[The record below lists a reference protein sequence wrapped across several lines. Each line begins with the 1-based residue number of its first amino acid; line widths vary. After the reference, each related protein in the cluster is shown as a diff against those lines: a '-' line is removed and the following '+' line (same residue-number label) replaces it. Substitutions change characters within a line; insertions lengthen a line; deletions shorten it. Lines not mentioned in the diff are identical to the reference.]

1 MVAKFPWSS
10 QEESLLLVKLST
22 STMGMIELI
31 WYWVFNRSSEVWLG
45 LVTCL

>member
-10 QEESLLLVKLST
+10 QEKSLLLVKLST
-22 STMGMIELI
+22 SMGMIELI